1 MGTGAAQRA
10 VKVDILESKKA
21 GIAAIVA
28 AGEVLGAETG
38 QINTLEIEKVE
49 AGVVVQEAVKETMSI
64 KAQDTLETGAETQG
78 AVKAGIPGTVKVGT
92 DAAAGA
98 VKVALTA
105 VKIMKGGTEAKVAG
119 GAASTGTAPKNIQ
132 AGTIQARKA
141 AGANSVQA
149 LTAPNL

>member
-78 AVKAGIPGTVKVGT
+78 AVK
-92 DAAAGA
+92 
-98 VKVALTA
+98 VALTA